1 MDKKETKKK
10 LKKPSVKTGELQKKV
25 KPQIF
30 KPGQSGNPNGRPK
43 GSGYM
48 EQLTA
53 AIKTIEKDK
62 KKKLFDRFVEQA
74 YSNPTIMVALMNK
87 LLANRQH
94 TEIEGIEPLEIIIK
108 RANEKRS

>member
-1 MDKKETKKK
+1 MAKEAKKK
-10 LKKPSVKTGELQKKV
+10 QVKKVPDKTGKKQG
-25 KPQIF
+25 KPAPPF

-53 AIKTIEKDK
+53 AIKTVEKEK

-94 TEIEGIEPLEIIIK
+94 TEIEGLEPLEIIIK
-108 RANEKRS
+108 RAE